1 MWLKSFYWLSLQD
14 EPSFY
19 VRLLKDTLK
28 EIVSFLILF
37 LLILMTFGNAVMILN
52 EGRKDPLYT
61 DYTQV
66 EFLNVIL
73 NQYEMALGA
82 WETTNYIPASQGGD
96 SLVWILFMLTTLI
109 SQIMFLNMLIAV
121 MGDRFDR
128 NTDIKDQSAL
138 FNKI

>member
-82 WETTNYIPASQGGD
+82 WETTNL
-96 SLVWILFMLTTLI
+96 SLQVKVEIHLSGSFSCLPL
-109 SQIMFLNMLIAV
+109 
-121 MGDRFDR
+121 
-128 NTDIKDQSAL
+128 
-138 FNKI
+138 